1 MPKGIFAFHWD
12 ERSGSEI
19 IAQLPQSM
27 DIPPNLLMQLFMN
40 HEGVGDAGFIGLTN
54 SDHNIASFLC
64 SQESHFYV
72 VLVLKDEEEA
82 DSFEQSLSNFA
93 KSLEALYLE
102 EKFAEIEVKIR
113 NFLKE
118 LLKPAVITPERRFIQ
133 YASQAVYRNILSLI
147 QQTGVM
153 FESEAIAMVEDAAGK
168 KEDVMAFLNVL
179 LDLDLVS
186 LCVLGKVGDHAILC
200 VKDLVLFRTYPL
212 SLLQILQKSD
222 NNVSQEVKGNFLNV
236 LKDYFASYRPSQDD
250 TEKLMQGLGD
260 ENVWKIFDMLQLTIL
275 SRDSLLKKSG
285 IPEESLDLVLL
296 VLQELHAIARI
307 DMNGENHYGILS
319 SLTIKSAFSLRSLD
333 KLEKMTK
340 QAEIGEKMGKVIIE
354 FANLILAELMPQ
366 QEYSQLVPI
375 LKRIARALQKA
386 QSKRLQKAAASPYDE
401 YMAVQKKSGD
411 ILHSM
416 LRR

>member
-27 DIPPNLLMQLFMN
+27 EIPPNLLMQLFMN

-82 DSFEQSLSNFA
+82 DSYEQSLSEFA
-93 KSLEALYLE
+93 KNVEPLYLE
-102 EKFAEIEVKIR
+102 EKFDEIGGKIR
-113 NFLKE
+113 NFLKD
-118 LLKPAVITPERRFIQ
+118 LLKPVVITPERRFIQ
-133 YASQAVYRNILSLI
+133 YASQAVYRNILSQI

-153 FESEAIAMVEDAAGK
+153 FESEMIAMVENAAGK
-168 KEDVMAFLNVL
+168 KEDVMAFLNAL

-186 LCVLGKVGDHAILC
+186 LYVLGKVGEHAILC

-212 SLLQILQKSD
+212 TLLQNLQKSD
-222 NNVSQEVKGNFLNV
+222 NDVLQSVKVAYLTV
-236 LKDYFASYRPSQDD
+236 LHKFFTSYRPNQEDA
-250 TEKLMQGLGD
+250 EKIMQGLSD
-260 ENVWKIFDMLQLTIL
+260 DKVWRVFDLLQQNIL
-275 SRDSLLKKSG
+275 SRDLLLKKGG
-285 IPEESLDLVLL
+285 ISEESLDLVLSIL
-296 VLQELHAIARI
+296 EELSAITPI
-307 DMNGENHYGILS
+307 PCDGENHYGILS
-319 SLTIKSAFSLRSLD
+319 DITIKSAFSLRSLD
-333 KLEKMTK
+333 KLEKMAK
-340 QAEIGEKMGKVIIE
+340 HSEITDKMGKVIIE
-354 FANLILAELMPQ
+354 FANLILAELMPH

-375 LKRIARALQKA
+375 LKRITRALQKA

-401 YMAVQKKSGD
+401 YLLMQKTASEIVQKM
-411 ILHSM
+411 LHA
-416 LRR
+416 